1 MLRGIRPITVTV
13 KSRKSLQL
21 GWTNVPNQLAN
32 IGYCLRAASLLDS
45 LLLAHINRIFFFV
58 SCVPFHRVVC
68 CFSPMQ
74 REEREREERKKDVEL
89 TEKSFQSK
97 GKQCLSFGRVFA
109 PTKAHT
115 NTHAERLCFQFKKY
129 TRWANALTL
138 KHLNTPTHTRR
149 ALYCEPQHEWHKWIY
164 IE

>member
-32 IGYCLRAASLLDS
+32 IGCCLRAASLLDS
-45 LLLAHINRIFFFV
+45 LLLV
-58 SCVPFHRVVC
+58 SPYKSCCC
-68 CFSPMQ
+68 CFFYFVCSIPSCGLLFCTMQ
-74 REEREREERKKDVEL
+74 REKKREKKDVEL

-109 PTKAHT
+109 QRERTQT
-115 NTHAERLCFQFKKY
+115 LMQSGCVFNLRNTTVEHML
-129 TRWANALTL
+129 LL
-138 KHLNTPTHTRR
+138 SNTPTPT
-149 ALYCEPQHEWHKWIY
+149 LPLPTTLL
-164 IE
+164 